1 MQKAAQ
7 LTLIAF
13 VAATSGVAPANAVP
27 GWLIDNPSGTLKPNN
42 IIYLMQLP
50 PDKVSTYAAFGSYMY
65 GSVIR
70 PPLSTIRLNSARG
83 APPTVGASRTR
94 GFGPTASC
102 AFRAGRAQAA
112 CGRL

>member
-13 VAATSGVAPANAVP
+13 VTATSGVAPANAVP

-70 PPLSTIRLNSARG
+70 PPLSTIRLNGARVTLP
-83 APPTVGASRTR
+83 AAGASGTYRLGSAT
-94 GFGPTASC
+94 SC
-102 AFRAGRAQAA
+102 RLRAGPAYPD